1 MAETV
6 FAKSA
11 PPASRHRDVDL
22 VVSAVR
28 IPMRRPFS
36 HAAHARDHAE
46 SVLVHCRIGNVTGWG
61 EGAPRPY
68 VTGETTAGAR
78 QALAGEGSLLL
89 LEQLAGLW
97 ASGAAFEAG
106 PWALAALDIPRMLGG
121 LRRAPAAAAAL
132 ETALLDAWCRLFD
145 RPLRD
150 VVRAVV
156 PSLGHTRGLLA
167 DEPRPQPVTLV
178 ADLAK
183 ARGSVAAAL
192 TPASAAALRHVKLKA
207 SAEPADT
214 AQRARELRAEL
225 ADAGAGQATLSVDAN
240 AAWTGE
246 QSLLAADLL
255 GGVADWLEEPTAP
268 RRWEQLR
275 RIRERTG
282 MPVMLDESAVDV
294 GDVETA
300 AGLGVVDSVNLRVS
314 KCGGLL
320 PALKVAATAHRCGL
334 RLQVGVQVAEVGP
347 LWVAGRILA
356 TELDDLLA
364 VEAGRQD
371 EWFDPPLTEPPYCID
386 RTRHL
391 APVPEGAGLGVEPSP
406 ALRAHGVDT
415 G

>member
-6 FAKSA
+6 LLDPARPKSR
-11 PPASRHRDVDL
+11 RHDVEL
-22 VVSAVR
+22 AVSAVR

-46 SVLVHCRIGNVTGWG
+46 SVLVRCRIGDVTGWG

-68 VTGETTAGAR
+68 VTGETMAGVR

-89 LEQLAGLW
+89 LEHLAGLR
-97 ASGAAFEAG
+97 ASGAAFETG
-106 PWALAALDIPRMLGG
+106 PRALMALDIPRMLGG
-121 LRRAPAAAAAL
+121 LHRAPAAAAAL

-150 VVRAVV
+150 VVRAVA
-156 PSLGHTRGLLA
+156 PALGHPRGLLA

-178 ADLAK
+178 ADLAGAPGGV
-183 ARGSVAAAL
+183 ARTL

-207 SAEPADT
+207 STEPTDT
-214 AQRARELRAEL
+214 ARRARQLRAEL
-225 ADAGAGQATLSVDAN
+225 ADAGAGQVTLSVDAN

-246 QSLLAADLL
+246 RSLLAAELL

-282 MPVMLDESAVDV
+282 MPVMLDESAIDV

-300 AGLGVVDSVNLRVS
+300 AGLGAADSVNLRVS

-320 PALKVAATAHRCGL
+320 PALKVAAAARRCGL

-347 LWVAGRILA
+347 LWVAGRVLA
-356 TELDDLLA
+356 TELAGLLA

-371 EWFDPPLTEPPYCID
+371 EWFDPPLTEPPYRVD

-391 APVPEGAGLGVEPSP
+391 APVPEGAGLGVEPSQ
-406 ALRAHGVDT
+406 ALTAHAVDT

>member
-1 MAETV
+1 MRWGPRVMAETV

-150 VVRAVV
+150 VVRA
-156 PSLGHTRGLLA
+156 
-167 DEPRPQPVTLV
+167 
-178 ADLAK
+178 
-183 ARGSVAAAL
+183 
-192 TPASAAALRHVKLKA
+192 
-207 SAEPADT
+207 
-214 AQRARELRAEL
+214 
-225 ADAGAGQATLSVDAN
+225 
-240 AAWTGE
+240 
-246 QSLLAADLL
+246 
-255 GGVADWLEEPTAP
+255 
-268 RRWEQLR
+268 
-275 RIRERTG
+275 
-282 MPVMLDESAVDV
+282 
-294 GDVETA
+294 
-300 AGLGVVDSVNLRVS
+300 
-314 KCGGLL
+314 
-320 PALKVAATAHRCGL
+320 
-334 RLQVGVQVAEVGP
+334 
-347 LWVAGRILA
+347 
-356 TELDDLLA
+356 
-364 VEAGRQD
+364 
-371 EWFDPPLTEPPYCID
+371 
-386 RTRHL
+386 
-391 APVPEGAGLGVEPSP
+391 
-406 ALRAHGVDT
+406 
-415 G
+415 